1 MNPMTPP
8 HPSPQRA
15 RRKRLFIILITGILL
30 AVFGLPFL
38 AGFITTYAL
47 VYAPCDNRTTTP
59 GDFGYIRWEDL
70 TLRARAGG
78 EFKAFYIP
86 GDNGAAIIIPPT
98 TRGGRGT
105 RLHVA
110 DLVARHGYGVLIFE
124 SRRCAGMGPLS
135 LGYKEVNEVADALA
149 YLQSRTDVD
158 PNRIGVYG
166 FSSAGATSVMAAAR
180 LPDLRAVVAEGGYGD
195 FAEGAIGLDQAS
207 GTFVEALYKESI
219 NISYRL
225 LTGIDIAKLSP
236 LDVIDQIA
244 PRPILLI
251 YGSEERSLDGAQQQ
265 LAAAGDNAELWIVPG
280 AGHGDY
286 LDVMPEEYEERVLT
300 FFDRTLLNYT
310 LNKTERDE

>member
-1 MNPMTPP
+1 M
-8 HPSPQRA
+8 
-15 RRKRLFIILITGILL
+15 ILIAGILL

-47 VYAPCDNRTTTP
+47 VYAPCSDHATTP
-59 GDFGYIRWEDL
+59 GDFGYTDWEDL
-70 TLRARAGG
+70 TLQAQAGG
-78 EFKAFYIP
+78 EFKAYYIRSH
-86 GDNGAAIIIPPT
+86 NGAAIIIPPT

-135 LGYKEVNEVADALA
+135 LGYKEVDEVADALA
-149 YLQSRTDVD
+149 YLQTRTDVD

-207 GTFVEALYKESI
+207 GTFVEAIYKEPI

-236 LDVIDQIA
+236 LDVIGQIA
-244 PRPILLI
+244 PRRILLI
-251 YGSEERSLDGAQQQ
+251 YGSEERSLEGARQQ

-286 LDVMPEEYEERVLT
+286 LDSAPEEYERRVVE
-300 FFDRTLLNYT
+300 FFDYT
-310 LNKTERDE
+310 LNETERDE